1 MVCLGNICR
10 SPLADG
16 LLRDKIAKRNLP
28 HLVDSAGTSAHHVGH
43 KPDSRMIQTALHY
56 GLDISTLRARQFVV
70 TDFDAF
76 DLIYVM
82 DKENLRNVSK
92 LARNHNDL
100 SKVSLILNLLEA
112 TDQEV
117 PDPYY
122 GGAAGFHH
130 VYALLDRATD
140 QLIHTLTT
148 HENR

>member
-28 HLVDSAGTSAHHVGH
+28 HLVDSAGTSAHHVGN
-43 KPDSRMIQTALHY
+43 KPDARMIKTARQFGVDL
-56 GLDISTLRARQFVV
+56 STLRARQFVV
-70 TDFDAF
+70 SDFDEF

-82 DKENLRNVSK
+82 DKENLQNVSK
-92 LARNHNDL
+92 LARNKQDL
-100 SKVSLILNLLEA
+100 SKVSLILNLLD
-112 TDQEV
+112 TRDQEV

-122 GGAAGFHH
+122 GGEAGFQQ
-130 VYALLDRATD
+130 VYSLLDRATD